1 MPVVLLVVLLLLI
14 LLVAYDVVLPST
26 TEVNYTGEDLN
37 WAKTSSLLWTLMDL
51 QKGCT
56 RLWFAA
62 KPLFPG
68 EQQPAQATTNFRET
82 RAPPRDAKPVIERPQ
97 KP

>member
-1 MPVVLLVVLLLLI
+1 MHAICRPRSPKMLRRNQHYMANHIKQKNCEKI
-14 LLVAYDVVLPST
+14 L
-26 TEVNYTGEDLN
+26 LN
-37 WAKTSSLLWTLMDL
+37 WAKTSSLLWTLMDP

-68 EQQPAQATTNFRET
+68 VVG
-82 RAPPRDAKPVIERPQ
+82 PPPVPH
-97 KP
+97 

>member
-1 MPVVLLVVLLLLI
+1 MEEAVELTLE
-14 LLVAYDVVLPST
+14 LPSY

-37 WAKTSSLLWTLMDL
+37 WAKTSSLLWTLMDP

-68 EQQPAQATTNFRET
+68 VVG
-82 RAPPRDAKPVIERPQ
+82 PPPVPH
-97 KP
+97 